1 MPASNELALSV
12 ALNYRDDYVPLSG
25 FSQNVS
31 GVVDVTG
38 TRFASKV
45 IEIGT
50 TDESVA
56 KDDLT
61 TVGFVL
67 IKNLDDTNFISAG
80 DDGTNYPI
88 KILAEE
94 FSLFRLNGN
103 TLHLI
108 ADTAACEVEVHMIEE

>member
-1 MPASNELALSV
+1 MSP
-12 ALNYRDDYVPLSG
+12 SG

-38 TRFASKV
+38 TKFASKV
-45 IEIGT
+45 VEIDT
-50 TDESVA
+50 TDESIA

-94 FSLFRLNGN
+94 FALFRLNGN